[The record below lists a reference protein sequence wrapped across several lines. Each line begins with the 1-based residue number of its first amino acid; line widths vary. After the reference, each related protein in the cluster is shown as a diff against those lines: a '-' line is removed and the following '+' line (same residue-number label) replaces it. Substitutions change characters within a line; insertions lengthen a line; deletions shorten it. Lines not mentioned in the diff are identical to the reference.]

1 MEYVKDL
8 ETPAVIVDLDIMEK
22 NLKHTA
28 ELARNA
34 GVKLRPTA
42 KPIRA
47 YGLRKNSSNTVQREL
62 LLQSSAKQRLWLTEE

>member
-34 GVKLRPTA
+34 GVKLRQ
-42 KPIRA
+42 RA
-47 YGLRKNSSNTVQREL
+47 RRRNSGTCKEHNRV
-62 LLQSSAKQRLWLTEE
+62 AGD

>member
-34 GVKLRPTA
+34 GVKLRPHCKTH
-42 KPIRA
+42 
-47 YGLRKNSSNTVQREL
+47 
-62 LLQSSAKQRLWLTEE
+62 